1 MSKDRDGRVS
11 QAQMKKLLD
20 LLSTD
25 GTLLDGRVVYKD
37 TNKLKFWKRIAV
49 QLNSVENGVVKNFHK
64 WCKMWADWKN
74 KTKRKA
80 DIVLRRKF
88 GNQKPNFT
96 KLELRLLKLINY
108 PIHDVLGVL
117 NEEKRYDQ
125 TQEIDKL
132 SEDLDPVESNV
143 DDNLEGFNE
152 DNREFI
158 SLGVQDKQDSS
169 HCYDIF
175 VSDTQN
181 ISSDIG
187 GVDIKEEEKD
197 SSNTE
202 TLDYRAKTKLDL
214 EKERVHQ
221 KSEELRL
228 KALELKLKGDELKL
242 QETEVSRVNYLTQ
255 LEEQKLKC
263 MMEIAASLKELVEWT
278 RNGSTRFHN
287 VMQ

>member
-20 LLSTD
+20 LLSTN
-25 GTLLDGRVVYKD
+25 GNLLDGRVVYKD

-49 QLNSVENGVVKNFHK
+49 QLNIVENGAVKNFHK

-80 DIVLRRKF
+80 DIVSRRKF
-88 GNQKPNFT
+88 ANQKPNLT

-108 PIHDVLGVL
+108 PIHDVVVL
-117 NEEKRYDQ
+117 NEEKRHQ

-132 SEDLDPVESNV
+132 NDDLDPVESNV
-143 DDNLEGFNE
+143 DDNSEGFNE

-158 SLGVQDKQDSS
+158 SLGVQDKQDSTHS
-169 HCYDIF
+169 YDIF
-175 VSDTQN
+175 
-181 ISSDIG
+181 
-187 GVDIKEEEKD
+187 EKD

-202 TLDYRAKTKLDL
+202 TLDHRATTQLDL
-214 EKERVHQ
+214 EKERIHQ

-228 KALELKLKGDELKL
+228 KAIELKLKADELKL

-263 MMEIAASLKELVEWT
+263 MTEIAASLKELVEWT
-278 RNGSTRFHN
+278 RNCSTRFHN
-287 VMQ
+287 VM

>member
-20 LLSTD
+20 LLSTN
-25 GTLLDGRVVYKD
+25 GNLLDGRVVYKD

-49 QLNSVENGVVKNFHK
+49 QLNIVENGAVKNFHK

-80 DIVLRRKF
+80 DIVSRRKF
-88 GNQKPNFT
+88 ANQKPNLT

-108 PIHDVLGVL
+108 PIHDVVVL
-117 NEEKRYDQ
+117 NEEKRHQ

-132 SEDLDPVESNV
+132 NDDLDPVESNV
-143 DDNLEGFNE
+143 DDNSEGFNE

-158 SLGVQDKQDSS
+158 SLGVQDKQDSTHS
-169 HCYDIF
+169 YDIF
-175 VSDTQN
+175 DTQN
-181 ISSDIG
+181 ISSGIE

-202 TLDYRAKTKLDL
+202 TLDHRATTQLDL
-214 EKERVHQ
+214 EKERIHQ

-228 KALELKLKGDELKL
+228 KAIELKLKADELKL

-263 MMEIAASLKELVEWT
+263 MTEIAASLKELVEWT
-278 RNGSTRFHN
+278 RNCSTRFHN
-287 VMQ
+287 VM

>member
-175 VSDTQN
+175 DTQN